1 MVSAASIEAARKAIR
16 KAVKKTGQVVMRTW
30 AYLPILKSLQRSVW
44 VKVKVKLIVMF
55 HLYRW

>member
-30 AYLPILKSLQRSVW
+30 AYLPILKNQRKYVW
-44 VKVKVKLIVMF
+44 VRVKVK
-55 HLYRW
+55 